1 MSAESPARKVLS
13 RKFYIEEPF
22 GILYVEEL
30 VESDYGLDDLP
41 LDWPRLNRVVV
52 NRPVAPYLVYV
63 EDESPV

>member
-13 RKFYIEEPF
+13 RKFYVEEGS

-63 EDESPV
+63 EDERPA